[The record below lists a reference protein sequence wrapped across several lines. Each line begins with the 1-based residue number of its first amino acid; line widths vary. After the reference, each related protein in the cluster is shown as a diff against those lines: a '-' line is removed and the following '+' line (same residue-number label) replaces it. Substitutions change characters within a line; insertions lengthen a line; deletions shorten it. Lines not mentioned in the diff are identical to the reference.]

1 MALIGLTIEEQ
12 LWNYGKSKGMNDY
25 GIAGWMGNL
34 FAESGLISINLQNT
48 FNKRFNMTDQE
59 YTDAV
64 DRGTYTNFV
73 HDSAG
78 YGLCQWTY
86 WSRKEGLLNFA
97 KSRKV
102 SIGDT
107 EMQLDYNYK
116 ELSEN
121 YPAVLTVLRNAIS
134 VLEASNAMLIDYERP
149 ASQSK
154 DASDEV
160 RFKAQRDRA
169 NYSQKYYDKFVGS
182 SKGVVSTKYNANN
195 KPLQCMM
202 TQSTCYKGTRKMEVK
217 GVLWHSTGA
226 NNPNLKR
233 YVQPDDN
240 ASNRKELLALI
251 GTNQSKN
258 DWNHINR
265 EAGLNCWIGKL
276 ADGTVTTVQTM
287 PWDYRPWGCGSGSKG
302 SCNTG
307 WIQFEICEDALNDT
321 SYFNAVYKEA
331 CEITAYLCKLYNI
344 DPHGT
349 VTVNGVKVPTI
360 LCHQDSYKLGMGSNH
375 GDVLHWFSK
384 FGKTMNDVRNDVSAL
399 MNGSGS
405 TSDETSVNYQV
416 KVATNDGLNCR
427 TTYNTSGSIVT
438 TYAKGT
444 ILTVLKECNGWGFV
458 GAGWISLSYVER
470 ISEIA
475 KEDEDMDV
483 SRFKELWAE
492 MRKELQD
499 NDAGTYSAEAR
510 KWAIATG
517 LIAGNG
523 TEING
528 EPNCMWQDLLTREQF
543 ITVLYRFA
551 QIMGKV

>member
-1 MALIGLTIEEQ
+1 MALIGSTIEEK

-34 FAESGLISINLQNT
+34 FAESGLLSINLQNT
-48 FNKRFNMTDQE
+48 YNNRFNMTDQE

-64 DRGTYTNFV
+64 DNGTYTNFV

-102 SIGDT
+102 SIGDM

-116 ELSEN
+116 ELSES
-121 YPAVLTVLRNAIS
+121 YPGVLAVLRNATS

-149 ASQSK
+149 ASQGK
-154 DASDEV
+154 DATDEV

-169 NYSQKYYDKFVGS
+169 SYSQKYYDKFAGT
-182 SKGVVSTKYNANN
+182 SKGVVNMKYNDKN

-202 TQSTCYKGTRKMEVK
+202 TQSTCYKGTSKMTVK

-240 ASNRKELLALI
+240 ASNRAELLALL
-251 GTNQSKN
+251 GTNTYKN
-258 DWNHINR
+258 DWNHISHQ
-265 EAGLNCWIGKL
+265 AGLNCWIGKL

-287 PWDYRPWGCGSGSKG
+287 PWDFKPWGCESGSKG
-302 SCNTG
+302 SCNNG
-307 WIQFEICEDALNDT
+307 WVQFEICEDALNDA

-331 CEITAYLCKLYNI
+331 CEITAYICKMYNL
-344 DPHGT
+344 DPKGT
-349 VTVNGVKVPTI
+349 TTLNGVKVPVI
-360 LCHQDSYKLGMGSNH
+360 LCHQDSYKLGLGSNH
-375 GDVLHWFSK
+375 GDVLHWFPK
-384 FGKTMNDVRNDVSAL
+384 FGKTMDDVRNDVAAI

-405 TSDETSVNYQV
+405 MN
-416 KVATNDGLNCR
+416 G
-427 TTYNTSGSIVT
+427 TTT
-438 TYAKGT
+438 
-444 ILTVLKECNGWGFV
+444 E
-458 GAGWISLSYVER
+458 
-470 ISEIA
+470 

-483 SRFKELWAE
+483 GRFKELWAE

-499 NDAGTYSAEAR
+499 NDAGAYSAEAR
-510 KWAIATG
+510 KWATTTG

-543 ITVLYRFA
+543 VTVLYRFA
-551 QIMGKV
+551 QMMGKV